1 MRFRVVLSAMRGHAA
16 CSAFIALAIGAGAQP
31 QLENPSFEAW
41 DNAGQATQEPQQW
54 SSIKTSD
61 GGAFLNSLVPQ
72 LCWRSTDARTGQYSV
87 NLRTVNSAVGAAN
100 GLLTNGRVHAE
111 LNVAN
116 SYMYTVQDNEQW
128 RTAMTSKPDSIVGWF
143 KATPQAGDRANV
155 GALLHVNDGRLPAF
169 GTEGNYVAGASWKA
183 PFGTVGQ
190 WTRFSAPFQYLN
202 DWQPQ
207 WILLILTAG
216 DSSGSQVGTQVWYDD
231 LALIYNVQCTPDA
244 QSVAPGQSFNV
255 GYSTGGVPLGAVA
268 FTAELSD
275 ASGSFAAPVAIGSL
289 VSGNASGSIA
299 CTVPIGIEAGSGYR
313 IRVLG
318 GSPFYAPVG
327 CDLAIA
333 VGTGLGEAFMG
344 ETRVELRG
352 DQLIAHAERPGVLE
366 CFGADG
372 RLLLS
377 ASLREGLNTIDL
389 NSRSGMLLVRVT
401 DPRGVSAKRLIAV
414 R

>member
-1 MRFRVVLSAMRGHAA
+1 MQPRARLLPLALLAVGAA
-16 CSAFIALAIGAGAQP
+16 AQP

-54 SSIKTSD
+54 SSLKTSD
-61 GGAFLNSLVPQ
+61 GGSFINSLVPQ

-87 NLRTVNSAVGAAN
+87 NLRTVGSVIGPAN

-116 SYMYTVQDNEQW
+116 SYVYTDQGSEPW
-128 RTAMTSKPDSIVGWF
+128 RAAITGRPDSLVGWF
-143 KATPQAGDRANV
+143 KAAPQAGDRANV

-169 GTEGNYVAGASWKA
+169 GTEANYVAGASWKA
-183 PFGTVGQ
+183 PFGAVGQ
-190 WTRFSAPFQYLN
+190 WTRFSTPFQYLN

-216 DSSGSQVGTQVWYDD
+216 DSAGSQVGTQVWYDD
-231 LALIYNVQCTPDA
+231 LALIYNVQCAPDA

-255 GYSTGGVPLGAVA
+255 GYSTGGVPQGAVT

-275 ASGSFAAPVAIGSL
+275 ASGSFAAPVAIGSV
-289 VSGNASGSIA
+289 VSGTASGSIA
-299 CTVPIGIEAGSGYR
+299 CAVPMGIEAGSGYR
-313 IRVLG
+313 IRVVG
-318 GSPFYAPVG
+318 SSPFYAPVG
-327 CDLAIA
+327 CDLAIE
-333 VGTGLGEAFMG
+333 VWTGLGEAFSG
-344 ETRVELRG
+344 EARVELRG
-352 DQLIAHAERPGVLE
+352 NQLIAHAERTGVLE

-377 ASLREGLNTIDL
+377 ASLREGQNTLDL
-389 NSRSGMLLVRVT
+389 DGRSGMLLVRMT